1 MTAMLNIPSS
11 VGLAFC
17 LLILPFVFHVGRAGN
32 KEGDEVL
39 ALFPLLSACF
49 YLIFISIS
57 MHLNLTLQMFLE
69 ATVSFPDCDRALC
82 GHR

>member
-32 KEGDEVL
+32 KAMKYWPCSHCCQHV
-39 ALFPLLSACF
+39 
-49 YLIFISIS
+49 FIS
-57 MHLNLTLQMFLE
+57 FLSQE
-69 ATVSFPDCDRALC
+69 ASI
-82 GHR
+82 